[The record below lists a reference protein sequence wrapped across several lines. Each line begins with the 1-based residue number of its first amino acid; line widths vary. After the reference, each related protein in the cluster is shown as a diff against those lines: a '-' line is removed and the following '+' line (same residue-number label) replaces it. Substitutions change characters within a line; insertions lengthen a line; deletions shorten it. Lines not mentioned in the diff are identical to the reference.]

1 MKSFF
6 KTTLA
11 ATLGVILAS
20 VISGILG
27 IILFAAI
34 ASSGNKTGVVEENS
48 ILKLNLNGSLM
59 EYGVEDPFASLGSM
73 MNGDSSEGTLGLD
86 EICTAIKNAKNND
99 NIKGIYLN
107 TGLLSAG
114 AASFEEIRL
123 ALEDFKESGKF
134 IYAYIEQTCEQGAYY
149 ISSVADSI
157 FMNPSGS
164 VGIYGLSSTPIFF
177 TDLFKKV
184 GIEPQIFKVGTY
196 KSAVEPFMNT
206 EMSAAN
212 KEQTISYMN
221 SIWNKMLNDMSVSRG
236 MSKKELN
243 SIIDEF
249 PMFQTAERMVECG
262 LIDSLCYIPDMKE
275 VLAKRTG
282 VESKELHYIGVREL
296 NKVPVEGE
304 KYQADK
310 IAVLYTA
317 GQIFDKSSGMGSGE
331 EIVYTPVIE
340 ELEKLRKDDHVKAVV
355 LRVNSP
361 GGSAYASE
369 QICQAIKEL
378 KKVKPVIASM
388 GDYAASGGY
397 YISSNADSIIA
408 SPTTITGSIGIFGM
422 FYNAEKL
429 AQKVGLHYDMVKTN
443 RFSDFGNML
452 RAMTP
457 GEKALM
463 QANIERGYELF
474 VNRCAVGRNMK
485 AEDIKKVAEGR
496 VWTGEQALSLGLVD
510 KLGYMNDAI
519 EMAANMAGLS
529 EYSVVSYPEKKDA
542 VTALMEGL
550 TGGAQTLIQGNS
562 AQAHFE
568 NILKDLQRNSG
579 SLALMPYTF
588 SQY

>member
-1 MKSFF
+1 
-6 KTTLA
+6 
-11 ATLGVILAS
+11 
-20 VISGILG
+20 
-27 IILFAAI
+27 
-34 ASSGNKTGVVEENS
+34 
-48 ILKLNLNGSLM
+48 
-59 EYGVEDPFASLGSM
+59 
-73 MNGDSSEGTLGLD
+73 
-86 EICTAIKNAKNND
+86 
-99 NIKGIYLN
+99 
-107 TGLLSAG
+107 
-114 AASFEEIRL
+114 
-123 ALEDFKESGKF
+123 
-134 IYAYIEQTCEQGAYY
+134 
-149 ISSVADSI
+149 
-157 FMNPSGS
+157 
-164 VGIYGLSSTPIFF
+164 
-177 TDLFKKV
+177 
-184 GIEPQIFKVGTY
+184 
-196 KSAVEPFMNT
+196 
-206 EMSAAN
+206 
-212 KEQTISYMN
+212 
-221 SIWNKMLNDMSVSRG
+221 
-236 MSKKELN
+236 
-243 SIIDEF
+243 
-249 PMFQTAERMVECG
+249 
-262 LIDSLCYIPDMKE
+262 
-275 VLAKRTG
+275 
-282 VESKELHYIGVREL
+282 
-296 NKVPVEGE
+296 VEGE

-510 KLGYMNDAI
+510 KLGYVNDAI

-542 VTALMEGL
+542 VTALMEEL
-550 TGGAQTLIQGNS
+550 TGSAQTLMQGNS

-568 NILKDLQRNSG
+568 NILKDLERNSG